1 MKNFLKALVLI
12 PIAIVLV
19 AFAIA
24 NRRDIAV
31 SLDPFANGDASAL
44 SVTAPLFVLLLLA
57 LFIGVLVGGASTW
70 LTQGRHRKAAR
81 QARGEVERLRA
92 EASAFRARAGEL
104 VAATPPML
112 PPPGPK

>member
-1 MKNFLKALVLI
+1 MRNFLKALVLV
-12 PIAIVLV
+12 PIGAILV

-24 NRRDIAV
+24 NRRDVAV

-44 SVTAPLFVLLLLA
+44 TVTAPLFVLLLIA
-57 LFIGVLVGGASTW
+57 LFAGVLVGGASTW

-81 QARGEVERLRA
+81 QARSEVERLRS
-92 EASAFRARAGEL
+92 EANAFRVRAGDL
-104 VAATPPML
+104 AAATPPML